1 MNFSMNK
8 NIRGGQHV
16 CSLSK
21 IAVSSIVSEGAGR
34 VGSIIGPIDPRI
46 LAVGT
51 RVTLLATIN
60 DLGVT
65 IPGALE

>member
-1 MNFSMNK
+1 MNK
-8 NIRGGQHV
+8 NIRGGQQV

-21 IAVSSIVSEGAGR
+21 IAVGSIVSECAGR
-34 VGSIIGPIDPRI
+34 IGSIIGPIDPRI
-46 LAVGT
+46 LTVGA
-51 RVTLLATIN
+51 RIALLATIN